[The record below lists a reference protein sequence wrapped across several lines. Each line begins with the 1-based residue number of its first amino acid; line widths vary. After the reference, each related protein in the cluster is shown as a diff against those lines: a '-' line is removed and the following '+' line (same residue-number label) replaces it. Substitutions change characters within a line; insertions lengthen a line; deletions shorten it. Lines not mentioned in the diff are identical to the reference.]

1 VSTEA
6 TKPDPTPDAKADAKP
21 AAKPA
26 PQPAPKPEAHANPA
40 VVTATI
46 GAVVAVGLL
55 ALFLMF
61 TEPAYRGEA
70 LPSFI
75 GMIVIVTGAL
85 IAATAWPRATGHLL
99 AGLFGL
105 ASLLTGLFTI
115 TGSAIPF
122 ALALVLVIMGAGGLI
137 MTLQSYQRR
146 SRPAWAFLAAL
157 LGVMGVCT
165 LFGAPKIRN
174 LIGTTMWI
182 ALTIPGLLTVTCV
195 ALGMI
200 ANDYREKLTPRR

>member
-6 TKPDPTPDAKADAKP
+6 P
-21 AAKPA
+21 KPA
-26 PQPAPKPEAHANPA
+26 PTPAQPAPTPVAKPEVHANPA

-46 GAVVAVGLL
+46 GAVVAVLLL

-61 TEPAYRGEA
+61 TDPGYRGEA

-75 GMIVIVTGAL
+75 AMIVIVNGAL

-99 AGLFGL
+99 AGFFGL
-105 ASLLTGLFTI
+105 ASLLTGGFTFF
-115 TGSAIPF
+115 GDAIPF
-122 ALALVLVIMGAGGLI
+122 TLSLVLVVMGVGAML
-137 MTLQSYQRR
+137 MTLMSQQQR

-157 LGVMGVCT
+157 LGVMAVCT

-182 ALTIPGLLTVTCV
+182 ALTIPGLLTVACV

-200 ANDYREKLTPRR
+200 AGDYREKLTPRR